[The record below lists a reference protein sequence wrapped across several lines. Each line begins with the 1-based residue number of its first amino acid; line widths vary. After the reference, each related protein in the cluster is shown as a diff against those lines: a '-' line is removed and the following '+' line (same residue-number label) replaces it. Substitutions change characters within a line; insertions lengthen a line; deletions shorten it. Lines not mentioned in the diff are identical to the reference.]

1 MNKFFT
7 FAFALVLCG
16 SAIAAGNPKNGES
29 LYKKCASCH
38 GGNGQGN
45 KSQEAP
51 RIAGQHEWYLVS
63 TVVDMQ
69 TGKRSNPKMI
79 PFIKNLTKQE
89 IEDLA
94 SYITTLE

>member
-1 MNKFFT
+1 MNKMILFITICSFST
-7 FAFALVLCG
+7 GLL
-16 SAIAAGNPKNGES
+16 AAGNPKNGEA

-51 RIAGQHEWYLVS
+51 RIAGQHDWYIVS
-63 TVVDMQ
+63 TVTDMQ
-69 TGKRSNPKMI
+69 TGKRSNPKMM

>member
-1 MNKFFT
+1 MKFFL
-7 FAFALVLCG
+7 LVMCLLSF
-16 SAIAAGNPKNGES
+16 SAMGANPKNGEQ

-51 RIAGQHEWYLVS
+51 RIAGQHDWYIVS
-63 TVVDMQ
+63 TVMDMQ
-69 TGKRSNPKMI
+69 SGKRPNPKMI
-79 PFIKNLTKQE
+79 PFIKNLSKGE

-94 SYITTLE
+94 SYIATLK